1 MKNKYSDFGKQ
12 VKIRLIEL
20 DQTQEWLI
28 SRCKEKTG
36 LYIDSSCLNKI
47 LTGRNNSTTI
57 KNAITEILELEHQAE
72 CEKYSQKKEGE
83 KMFYDVFLLLCHEQN
98 ISPSKA
104 AQEIGFN
111 KASVT
116 NWKNNGYTPREEILN
131 KIATYFDV
139 SVDYLLGRTNEKI
152 PFKTTKK
159 GAKAEMSREM
169 EIEFE
174 GCKFKLV
181 KQKPEVPD
189 EQFVRIDDLTYPA
202 LKRYSNESGI
212 PIDELASQ
220 MVAFAICHLVIE
232 EYDPQ
237 KQKEKR
243 GESR

>member
-1 MKNKYSDFGKQ
+1 MKYPNIEAERARNGLTVESLTKKLNVCRKTYYNWINCGKIPPSKLEEMAELFG
-12 VKIRLIEL
+12 V
-20 DQTQEWLI
+20 
-28 SRCKEKTG
+28 
-36 LYIDSSCLNKI
+36 
-47 LTGRNNSTTI
+47 STDYLFG
-57 KNAITEILELEHQAE
+57 N
-72 CEKYSQKKEGE
+72 E

-159 GAKAEMSREM
+159 GAKAEMTREM

-243 GESR
+243 GENR

>member
-1 MKNKYSDFGKQ
+1 
-12 VKIRLIEL
+12 
-20 DQTQEWLI
+20 
-28 SRCKEKTG
+28 
-36 LYIDSSCLNKI
+36 
-47 LTGRNNSTTI
+47 
-57 KNAITEILELEHQAE
+57 
-72 CEKYSQKKEGE
+72 
-83 KMFYDVFLLLCHEQN
+83 
-98 ISPSKA
+98 
-104 AQEIGFN
+104 
-111 KASVT
+111 
-116 NWKNNGYTPREEILN
+116 
-131 KIATYFDV
+131 
-139 SVDYLLGRTNEKI
+139 
-152 PFKTTKK
+152 
-159 GAKAEMSREM
+159 MSREM